1 MKRILWLLAIS
12 VAAFS
17 GLANAGI
24 SVSIGEPG
32 FFGAIDIGNAPPPEV
47 YSQQPVIVA
56 APSGPPIPP
65 VYLRV
70 PPEHRAHWKRY
81 CAQYNACGRP
91 VYFVQDRWY
100 TNVYAPHYKQ
110 HHDFYK
116 GRRDFEDRRDHDRGH
131 DHDHDHDHD
140 HH

>member
-12 VAAFS
+12 FAAFS
-17 GLANAGI
+17 GLANAGV

-70 PPEHRAHWKRY
+70 PVGTTVTFLNPGAETFANFPNQKLH
-81 CAQYNACGRP
+81 CATQFFEGLFNPKLSPGQSFSYTFRVKGEYFYNDCTDPRP
-91 VYFVQDRWY
+91 TCKIVVY
-100 TNVYAPHYKQ
+100 
-110 HHDFYK
+110 
-116 GRRDFEDRRDHDRGH
+116 
-131 DHDHDHDHD
+131 
-140 HH
+140 